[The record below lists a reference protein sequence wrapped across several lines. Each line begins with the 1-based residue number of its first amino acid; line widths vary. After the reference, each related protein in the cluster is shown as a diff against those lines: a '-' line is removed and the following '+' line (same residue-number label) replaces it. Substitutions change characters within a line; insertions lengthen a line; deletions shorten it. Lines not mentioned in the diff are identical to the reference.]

1 MILYALFR
9 DSMEIAFHTIRK
21 IGHKFTIFFL

>member
-1 MILYALFR
+1 MILLFQLTLAKMGPGN
-9 DSMEIAFHTIRK
+9 SNGK

>member
-1 MILYALFR
+1 MILLFQLTQTKIALGY
-9 DSMEIAFHTIRK
+9 SYGK